1 MQYIECA
8 VYRAAISLSL
18 ISHIYKEG
26 DYLKIKSAL
35 ILTESDELTPA
46 STFIKFE
53 LRDYFHR

>member
-26 DYLKIKSAL
+26 DHLKIKSAL
-35 ILTESDELTPA
+35 ILTESELTPA

-53 LRDYFHR
+53 LRYYFHR

>member
-1 MQYIECA
+1 MQ
-8 VYRAAISLSL
+8 YRAAISLSL

-35 ILTESDELTPA
+35 ILTESELTPA

>member
-35 ILTESDELTPA
+35 ILTESELTPA
-46 STFIKFE
+46 CTFIKFE

>member
-18 ISHIYKEG
+18 ISHIYKG
-26 DYLKIKSAL
+26 DHLKIKSAL
-35 ILTESDELTPA
+35 ILTESELTPA